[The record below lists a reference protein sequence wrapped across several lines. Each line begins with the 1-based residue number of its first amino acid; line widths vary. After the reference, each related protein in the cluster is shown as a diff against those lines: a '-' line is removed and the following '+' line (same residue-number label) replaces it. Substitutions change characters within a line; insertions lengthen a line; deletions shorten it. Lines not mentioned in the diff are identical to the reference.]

1 MLVHYITTFVSPVG
15 NLPVIANENAL
26 VAVLWENDHP
36 ARVQLPPKLVEKE
49 NEILVETRKQLKEY
63 FEGIR
68 KVFDIPIYMEGTG
81 FQKTIWQQL
90 VAIPFGQTRTYG
102 QLAKQIKQ
110 PTASRAVGAAN
121 GKNPISIIVP
131 CHRVVGTNGKLTGF
145 AGGLK
150 VKEQLLKLE
159 GQLSLF

>member
-1 MLVHYITTFVSPVG
+1 M
-15 NLPVIANENAL
+15 
-26 VAVLWENDHP
+26 
-36 ARVQLPPKLVEKE
+36 Q
-49 NEILVETRKQLKEY
+49 
-63 FEGIR
+63 
-68 KVFDIPIYMEGTG
+68 GTG

-102 QLAKQIKQ
+102 QLAKQIKK